1 MKWILAIAV
10 ALCCAASA
18 EAEGEAAVEET
29 ILAQENAWAAA
40 LVAGD
45 LDAVS
50 SIMHRDF
57 RLVRTSN
64 DAQPINKQS
73 YLGMKGMSASVVDVT
88 SVTITEEAG
97 PVVIARVTWSLDWQQ
112 EGVGKLPPHFDMIDS
127 WIRGEDGVWRVLAR
141 VSQIADA
148 PYRGQTAE

>member
-1 MKWILAIAV
+1 MKLFLTIVLT
-10 ALCCAASA
+10 LCCVASA
-18 EAEGEAAVEET
+18 EAEGDATVDES

-40 LVAGD
+40 LLAGD

-57 RLVRTSN
+57 RLVRTYS
-64 DAQPINKQS
+64 DAHPISKES
-73 YLGMKGMSASVVDVT
+73 YLGMKGMSASAVEVT
-88 SVTITEEAG
+88 SVTITERAG

-127 WIRGEDGVWRVLAR
+127 WIKGEDGVWRVLAR

-148 PYRGQTAE
+148 PQDEPTGE